1 MSVSRPGVEARSVF
15 RNIDSVVRQ
24 HVVQRI
30 AVLAHRYDLEL
41 HVFEDQTLF
50 AVGPEEEFAVTG
62 TQDSLGAA
70 GRGMRLGAVRIGV
83 EQHEVG
89 SCFGFPLEA
98 LHVHGVQPV
107 AVAA

>member
-1 MSVSRPGVEARSVF
+1 MSVSRPGAEARSVF
-15 RNIDSVVRQ
+15 RNGP
-24 HVVQRI
+24 
-30 AVLAHRYDLEL
+30 LFGNGRYAGIVEYRVDYA
-41 HVFEDQTLF
+41 DDF

-70 GRGMRLGAVRIGV
+70 GRGMRLGAVRVGV